1 MKKKILVAL
10 SDSIISQ
17 SVLDHLI
24 EMNYCRDDCQITL
37 LHIFRKPTAQE
48 SLMGKKFT
56 SEQQPR
62 IMKVLEN
69 ARKKLVDAGFHESG
83 IEIKLLIEQ
92 FPTVTDGIIHQ
103 FQQDDYQM
111 VLIGRKRMSKSEEFV
126 LGDISIKLVRN
137 LENTAVVVVKT

>member
-1 MKKKILVAL
+1 
-10 SDSIISQ
+10 
-17 SVLDHLI
+17 
-24 EMNYCRDDCQITL
+24 
-37 LHIFRKPTAQE
+37 
-48 SLMGKKFT
+48 MGKKFT